1 MRNIFKQMNRDNAS
15 VDQLLAT
22 IQKLRGEGGCP
33 WDIKQTP
40 DSLKKYLT
48 EEVGELIQ
56 AIENEDLENICEE
69 IGDVFYV
76 LLMLTEIYT
85 NKNKFNLEDCLV
97 AINSKLIRRHPHV
110 FANATVN
117 NDDELRQQWE
127 KIKQEEKK
135 QNI

>member
-1 MRNIFKQMNRDNAS
+1 MNRDNAS

-85 NKNKFNLEDCLV
+85 NKNKFNLEDCLA